1 MLLLVEGPLDGDRLG
16 VANAARA
23 LGHRVV
29 ELQPGATTLPLEAGA
44 FEWGVLYGDTPS
56 LERYQLL
63 HEAARGKN
71 VTLLNDVMQHA
82 DAMEL
87 DRVVSRL
94 GAQTAK
100 TEVVSRV
107 EDVRVALTKLAL
119 PVFIKGAVQSRKWFG
134 WNACVAQTVEDA
146 EAKVTQ
152 LLAMPSQSR
161 SRVLLR
167 EVLPLRRIDQ
177 TVENFPLSREYR
189 LFVLDA
195 DILALG
201 FYWPGGDPFG
211 ALSERELREVHELA
225 HHAAVKTR
233 VPWLCVDVGQLDD
246 GSWRIIETQDPC
258 CSALSS
264 VSPGLLVGALG
275 RALEMRGGC

>member
-1 MLLLVEGPLDGDRLG
+1 MLLLVEGPLEGERLG
-16 VANAARA
+16 IANAARS

-29 ELQPGATTLPLEAGA
+29 ELPNGAASLPMEAGD
-44 FEWGVLYGDTPS
+44 FQWGILCADTIS
-56 LERYQLL
+56 LERYQAL
-63 HEAARGKN
+63 HESARSKN
-71 VTLLNDVMQHA
+71 VTFLNDVMQHA

-87 DRVVSRL
+87 DRVVTSL
-94 GAQTAK
+94 GRFTAK
-100 TEVVSRV
+100 TEVVSRL
-107 EDVRVALTKLAL
+107 EDVRLALTRLEF
-119 PVFIKGAVQSRKWFG
+119 PVFIKGAVRSLKRDG
-134 WNACVAQTVEDA
+134 WAACVAKTVEEA
-146 EAKVTQ
+146 EARVQQ
-152 LLAMPSQSR
+152 LLELPTHSR

-211 ALSERELREVHELA
+211 ALTERELREVHELA
-225 HHAAVKTR
+225 HEAAVRTR
-233 VPWLCVDVGQLDD
+233 VPWLCVDVAQLDD

-258 CSALSS
+258 CSALTA
-264 VSPGLLVGALG
+264 VSPALLVGTLG
-275 RALEMRGGC
+275 RALEMRAGC